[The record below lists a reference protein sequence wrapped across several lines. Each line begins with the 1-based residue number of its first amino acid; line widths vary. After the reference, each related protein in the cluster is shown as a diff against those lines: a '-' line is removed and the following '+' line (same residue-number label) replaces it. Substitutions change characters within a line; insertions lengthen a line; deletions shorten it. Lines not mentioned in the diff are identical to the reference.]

1 VESDTEHSVLA
12 IRTSSEPETP
22 KGPPR
27 FRAESYLDRIVAQ
40 MDQGE
45 QTVTNTEAQLQL
57 IDIQSTNVTLR
68 KKKAAGSQ

>member
-1 VESDTEHSVLA
+1 
-12 IRTSSEPETP
+12 
-22 KGPPR
+22 
-27 FRAESYLDRIVAQ
+27 